1 MKVMIIPEDPTLDSH
16 VLKPIVQRIFKDLNR
31 KATIDVLQDPHLG
44 GVSQALDKEIVQGI
58 LRQERMIDLF
68 LLIVDQDCV
77 ESRKAA
83 LEARVADAAQAG
95 RTMIGCL
102 AIEEV
107 ETWILA
113 LHRKELADGW
123 KKVRAECHPK
133 EQYFDKLVKEKK
145 WGESLG
151 RGRVAAM
158 RALPGNWKGLRD
170 RCPELKELRNEIDDW
185 LRAGGDP

>member
-1 MKVMIIPEDPTLDSH
+1 MIIPEGPTLDSH

-31 KATIDVLQDPHLG
+31 KATIEVLQDPHLG

-68 LLIVDQDCV
+68 LLIVDRDC
-77 ESRKAA
+77 ETTRKTTM
-83 LEARVADAAQAG
+83 EARLAEAAQEE
-95 RTMIGCL
+95 RPMIGCL

-113 LHRKELADGW
+113 LHRKELEDGW
-123 KKVRAECHPK
+123 NEVRAECHPK
-133 EQYFDKLVKEKK
+133 ERYFDKLVKEKK
-145 WGESLG
+145 WGEGLG

-158 RALPGNWKGLRD
+158 KALPGNWKGLRE
-170 RCPELKELRNEIDDW
+170 RCPELKELQNEIADW
-185 LRAGGDP
+185 FRAGGDP

>member
-16 VLKPIVQRIFKDLNR
+16 VLKPIVRRIFKDLNR
-31 KATIDVLQDPHLG
+31 KATVEVLQDPHLG

-58 LRQERMIDLF
+58 LRRERMIDLF
-68 LLIVDQDCV
+68 LLIVDRDC
-77 ESRKAA
+77 ETTRKTTM
-83 LEARVADAAQAG
+83 EARLAEAT
-95 RTMIGCL
+95 REKRPMIGCL

-113 LHRKELADGW
+113 LHRKELADSW
-123 KKVRAECHPK
+123 KKVRAECHRK
-133 EQYFDKLVKEKK
+133 ERYFDKLVKEKK

-158 RALPGNWKGLRD
+158 RALPGNWKGLRE
-170 RCPELKELRNEIDDW
+170 RCPELKELQNEIADW
-185 LRAGGDP
+185 FRSGGDS